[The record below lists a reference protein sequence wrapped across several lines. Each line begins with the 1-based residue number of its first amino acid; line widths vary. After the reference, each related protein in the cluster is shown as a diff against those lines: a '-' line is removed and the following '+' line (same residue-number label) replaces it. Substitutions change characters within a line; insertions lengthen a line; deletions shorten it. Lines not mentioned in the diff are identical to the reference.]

1 MKISQKILLPTLSVF
16 FFVIASLFAY
26 SFIINQV
33 TDRNRENT
41 DHAQLEA
48 AFDSKV
54 KSQGDL
60 ALGLALQAA
69 NDPSIQEAF
78 ALRDRQR
85 LTDLT
90 YTTYQ
95 TLNRQFDL
103 PQYQYHLAPA
113 ISFLRL
119 HDLDSF
125 GDDLSAFR
133 KTVMQANLTKLPV
146 VGLEV
151 GRGGLGLR
159 AVTPVF
165 YNGTHIG
172 SLEFGSNV
180 DDTFLKSLK
189 AEYGHEWRI
198 LLTREA
204 LDTATLQ
211 DLATLTPGPTTDLY
225 ELAATSELSFAP
237 ASFYASILEEGLKST
252 STLRTIE
259 NNTFRIYSFPLLD
272 YSGETI
278 GTVELITDLGPTL
291 NQQFLRIFF
300 SVVAVLIAL
309 GLGSYTLMTVTRRT
323 LQPLGELTQS
333 AMLISSGDLNHEIKV
348 SREQDEIGQLGRAF
362 SQMTLQLRNLID
374 SLEKS
379 IRDRTR
385 DLERRT
391 RELETASRIARD
403 IASEQRLDQ
412 LLTNAANLIHE
423 EFHFYHVGIF
433 LVDDLREYAVLRA
446 STGDAGRQML
456 ALNHRLKVGEV
467 GIVGFVTQTG
477 RPRVALEVSSDLTHF
492 RNPLLPNT
500 RSEMALPLAYGSDII
515 GALDVQSTEAGAF
528 DENDVKIIQT
538 LADQLAIAIN
548 NARLA
553 ERAQDSLR
561 ELGTLYQSQIRNAWK
576 QVAQERLTEFE
587 YDGLNILSTSPD
599 LPEGSLDQL
608 AGGRPVI
615 LRSQTLTKKGAP
627 GSILLLPLMLQG
639 QLLGTVGIE
648 KSDPAYEWSTEE
660 LSVAENAT
668 AQASLALENAR
679 LLEETQRR
687 AAKERTIGEI
697 SARIGG
703 LVDIEKILQTTV
715 QELSQTLPNA
725 EVAIQF
731 QHKERG

>member
-1 MKISQKILLPTLSVF
+1 MKLSQKILVPTLGVF

-26 SFIINQV
+26 SYIINQV
-33 TDRNRENT
+33 SNRNRENI
-41 DHAQLEA
+41 DRAQLEA
-48 AFDSKV
+48 AFKSKV

-69 NDPSIQEAF
+69 NDPAIQEAF

-90 YTTYQ
+90 YTSYQ
-95 TLNRQFDL
+95 NLNRQFDL

-125 GDDLSAFR
+125 GDDLASFR
-133 KTVMQANLTKLPV
+133 QTVVQANQTKLPV

-159 AVTPVF
+159 AVAPVF
-165 YNGTHIG
+165 YEGNHIG
-172 SLEFGSNV
+172 SVEFGSNV
-180 DDTFLKSLK
+180 DDTFLNSLK
-189 AEYGHEWRI
+189 AEYGHDWRI
-198 LLTREA
+198 VLTREA

-211 DLATLTPGPTTDLY
+211 DLAAFRPGPTTDLY
-225 ELAATSELSFAP
+225 ELAATSELPFAP
-237 ASFYASILEEGLKST
+237 ASFYNSILDGQKNT

-272 YSGETI
+272 YSGDTI
-278 GTVELITDLGPTL
+278 GMVELIIDLGPAL
-291 NQQFLRIFF
+291 NQQFLRVFF
-300 SVVAVLIAL
+300 GVVAVLIAL
-309 GLGSYTLMTVTRRT
+309 GLGTYTSMTSTRRA

-333 AMLISSGDLNHEIKV
+333 AIAISAGDLNHEIKV
-348 SREQDEIGQLGRAF
+348 SREEDEIGQLGKAF

-412 LLTNAANLIHE
+412 LLTNAANLIRE

-477 RPRVALEVSSDLTHF
+477 RSRVALEVSADLTHF

-515 GALDVQSTEAGAF
+515 GALDVQSTEAAAF
-528 DENDVKIIQT
+528 DENDVKIMQT

-561 ELGTLYQSQIRNAWK
+561 ELGTLYQSQVRNAWK

-587 YDGLNILSTSPD
+587 YDGLNIIPGSPN

-615 LRSQTLTKKGAP
+615 LRSQTLTKKGSP

-648 KSDPAYEWSTEE
+648 KADPAYEWSTEE
-660 LSVAENAT
+660 LSIAENAT

-679 LLEETQRR
+679 LLDETQRR

>member
-1 MKISQKILLPTLSVF
+1 MKLSQKILVPTLGVF
-16 FFVIASLFAY
+16 FLVIAGLFAY
-26 SFIINQV
+26 SYIINQIAN
-33 TDRNRENT
+33 RNRENT

-69 NDPSIQEAF
+69 NDPAIQEAF
-78 ALRDRQR
+78 ARRDRQR

-90 YTTYQ
+90 YATYQ

-103 PQYQYHLAPA
+103 PQYQYHLTPA

-119 HDLDSF
+119 HDLESF
-125 GDDLSAFR
+125 GDDLASFR
-133 KTVMQANLTKLPV
+133 QTVVQANQTKLPV

-159 AVTPVF
+159 AVSPVF
-165 YNGTHIG
+165 YEGNHIG
-172 SLEFGSNV
+172 SVEFGSNV
-180 DDTFLKSLK
+180 DDTFLDSLK

-211 DLATLTPGPTTDLY
+211 GLAAFTPGPTSDLY
-225 ELAATSELSFAP
+225 ELAATSELPFAP
-237 ASFYASILEEGLKST
+237 ASFYNSILEGQKNT
-252 STLRTIE
+252 SPLRTIE
-259 NNTFRIYSFPLLD
+259 NKTFRIYSFPLLD

-278 GTVELITDLGPTL
+278 GVVELIIDLGPAL

-300 SVVAVLIAL
+300 GVVAVLVAL
-309 GLGSYTLMTVTRRT
+309 GLGTYISMTSTRRA

-333 AMLISSGDLNHEIKV
+333 AIAISAGDLNHEIKV
-348 SREQDEIGQLGRAF
+348 SHEEDEIGQLGKAF

-412 LLTNAANLIHE
+412 LLTNAANLIRE

-477 RPRVALEVSSDLTHF
+477 RPRVALEVSADLTHF

-515 GALDVQSTEAGAF
+515 GALDVQSTEAAAF
-528 DENDVKIIQT
+528 DDNDVKIMQT

-561 ELGTLYQSQIRNAWK
+561 ELGTLYQSQVRNAWK
-576 QVAQERLTEFE
+576 QVAEERQTEFE
-587 YDGLNILSTSPD
+587 YDGLNILPGSPN

-648 KSDPAYEWSTEE
+648 KADPAYEWSTEE
-660 LSVAENAT
+660 LSIAENAT

-731 QHKERG
+731 QRKERG